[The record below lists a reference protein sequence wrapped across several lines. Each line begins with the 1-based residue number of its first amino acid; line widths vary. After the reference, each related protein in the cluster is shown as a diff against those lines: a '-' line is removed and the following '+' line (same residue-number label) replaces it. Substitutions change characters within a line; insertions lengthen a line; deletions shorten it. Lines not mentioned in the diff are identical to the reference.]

1 MQDGTRKE
9 SGVPES
15 LQEFKAALFRVLAH
29 EVRIRLLEE
38 LRGGE
43 RSVGDLQA
51 RLGISGPNVSQ
62 HLATLRHF
70 GIVSARREGTS
81 GFYSLADPRVFNLL
95 DDARA
100 IFEHQISSG
109 AALLRQD

>member
-1 MQDGTRKE
+1 M
-9 SGVPES
+9 PES

-29 EVRIRLLEE
+29 EVRIRVLEE
-38 LRGGE
+38 LRDGE
-43 RSVGDLQA
+43 RSVGDLQE

-70 GIVSARREGTS
+70 GIVTARRDGTS
-81 GFYSLADPRVFNLL
+81 SFYSTTDPRVYHLL

-100 IFEHQISSG
+100 IFEHQIASG
-109 AALLRQD
+109 AALLSDE